1 MTADK
6 LDFDEIHRILELMRA
21 HGLAEF
27 ELERDDL
34 HIRLRK
40 AETPLATLPTP
51 SASSPG
57 APGAVTPAGGEP
69 SEGGQTIVEAPILGT
84 FYRASG
90 PEASPFVEVGD
101 VVKPGDVLCIIE
113 AMKLMNDIKSE
124 HAGEVVEIFAEN
136 GQPVQYGERLF
147 AIRRV

>member
-1 MTADK
+1 MDY
-6 LDFDEIHRILELMRA
+6 DELNQILELMRV

-34 HIRLRK
+34 HVRLRK
-40 AETPLATLPTP
+40 AETPVATP
-51 SASSPG
+51 SGAGPVVPEVVTRASATAEAARGGTAESG
-57 APGAVTPAGGEP
+57 A
-69 SEGGQTIVEAPILGT
+69 TIVEAPILGT
-84 FYRASG
+84 FYRASA
-90 PEASPFVEVGD
+90 PDVSPFVEIGD

-147 AIRRV
+147 SIRRA